1 MNYSINQE
9 YMVLD
14 EDMEVVNWFDTL
26 EDAEEYVEQLEEEKR
41 EDMQY

>member
-9 YMVLD
+9 YIVLD

-41 EDMQY
+41 EDM